1 MKNVR
6 KGMWSVK
13 SELYKLLLL
22 AFIACIPA
30 LSFAQGDPI
39 TQARIFAEQKKYD
52 QAIEIYKKLY
62 GENPTSAD
70 VYTEYLN
77 VLILSKDLKTA
88 EKLVGEQQKMRKHH
102 PLSYVDMGRVYL
114 AAGKDKKAEEQFEEA
129 VKFINGDD
137 LMTQQIVNAFSTIG
151 REDYMLKTYERARD
165 ILKNPYFY
173 SGPMARLY
181 AKSGQIEKAINTLLE
196 AGPGQQG
203 MLEDTKATLL
213 EFLGTDNKKLQQ
225 AQKTLVKKINEQPE
239 NPYYPELLTWL
250 YTQRDDWDG
259 ALLQIEALDERNK
272 ESGERLLE
280 FARYASK
287 EGKHEY
293 ALKAYEAIIAKG
305 NQKPYYALAKSERL
319 GVLFSQ
325 LQSNYAYKPAD
336 VTAVQ
341 KEYEVFFTE
350 FPQYYTSETIR
361 DYAKL
366 EARYAS
372 NPQKAVDILKKAL
385 EQPAVRKDIAGR
397 IKLDLGDY
405 YVLTGKVWEASLT
418 YSQVD
423 KDFREDLLG
432 EEARFRNAKLAYYR
446 GDFQWAEGQ
455 LSVLKAS
462 TSELIANDALYLSV
476 LILENITPDSNFV
489 PMRRFAYAD
498 LLAFQNKDKEAE
510 TLLDSLLTAFP
521 EHPLKDDILMQ
532 KAELAEKH
540 REYAKALIFLKEIQ
554 DKHAEDVLGDDAVF
568 KIADIN
574 ERYLKQNDEAKKYYE
589 LLIVNYPGSTYI
601 QVARNKLSALQ
612 TSTPAIP

>member
-1 MKNVR
+1 
-6 KGMWSVK
+6 
-13 SELYKLLLL
+13 
-22 AFIACIPA
+22 
-30 LSFAQGDPI
+30 
-39 TQARIFAEQKKYD
+39 
-52 QAIEIYKKLY
+52 
-62 GENPTSAD
+62 
-70 VYTEYLN
+70 
-77 VLILSKDLKTA
+77 
-88 EKLVGEQQKMRKHH
+88 
-102 PLSYVDMGRVYL
+102 
-114 AAGKDKKAEEQFEEA
+114 
-129 VKFINGDD
+129 
-137 LMTQQIVNAFSTIG
+137 
-151 REDYMLKTYERARD
+151 
-165 ILKNPYFY
+165 
-173 SGPMARLY
+173 
-181 AKSGQIEKAINTLLE
+181 
-196 AGPGQQG
+196 
-203 MLEDTKATLL
+203 
-213 EFLGTDNKKLQQ
+213 
-225 AQKTLVKKINEQPE
+225 
-239 NPYYPELLTWL
+239 
-250 YTQRDDWDG
+250 
-259 ALLQIEALDERNK
+259 
-272 ESGERLLE
+272 
-280 FARYASK
+280 
-287 EGKHEY
+287 
-293 ALKAYEAIIAKG
+293 
-305 NQKPYYALAKSERL
+305 
-319 GVLFSQ
+319 
-325 LQSNYAYKPAD
+325 
-336 VTAVQ
+336 
-341 KEYEVFFTE
+341 VFFTE